1 MAHAPRIIVVGGGLA
16 GLASVIKIAEAGGT
30 VDLFSIVPVK
40 RSHSVCAQGGINAAK
55 NLKGEGDDVSKH
67 FDDTVFGGDF
77 LANQTPVKNMTAMG
91 PAIIDLLDRMGVPFN
106 RTPEG
111 LLDFR
116 RFGGTLYHR
125 TAFAGATTGQQ
136 LLYAL
141 DEQVRRYESEQKV
154 TKYEGW
160 EFLSAVLD
168 TAGVC
173 RGICA
178 MDLRSMEVRTF
189 PADAVII
196 CTGGNGAIFGKSTNS
211 VVCTGSAQSA
221 LYQQGAYYAN
231 GEFIQVH
238 PTAIPGEDKLRLM
251 SESARGEGGRVW
263 VPRKKG
269 DPRPAQTIPEADRWY
284 FLEEWYP
291 KYGNLVPRDIATRAI
306 HKVVYEHDL
315 GIDGQAMVYL
325 DVSHIDAETLN
336 RKIEGI
342 LEIYE
347 KFVGDDP
354 RKVPMK
360 IFPGVHY
367 TMGGMWVDFD
377 QMTNIPGVFAAGEA
391 DYSIHGANRLGAN
404 SLLSCIY
411 GGFTA
416 GPNALA
422 YAKNLPAQPGDGG
435 HAAEKVRQMGMNNV
449 LLSNQ
454 GKENPFKLW
463 RELGETM
470 TRHCTIIRYN
480 AGLREADE
488 KIVDL
493 LARYQNINLSDKSAW
508 ANTSF
513 AFTRQLGNML
523 QLARGHRPGRR
534 SPRRIPRSPLQTRLP
549 RTQRRTVPENHH
561 GLLRRSQQRP
571 QNRLRRSRH
580 PVDYPKTPPLRRD
593 CLGGLME
600 LSMLERLT
608 LRNQFKL
615 MAELD
620 EYDRGYLNRLITI
633 LEGGFEGDYW
643 ELFYRFGTPLSESDC
658 TFVKEVLEM
667 FEQLTSAF
675 TEGMQIPP
683 GDLEMLTFQGFSKQ
697 FESRFVKYAEFLLNN
712 AGTASDLREYQSAE
726 SEARTVERYKR
737 MYSAWVKTQS
747 SKRISSS
754 AELKSI
760 ADAARR

>member
-1 MAHAPRIIVVGGGLA
+1 MATAPRIIVIGGGLA

-55 NLKGEGDDVSKH
+55 DLKGEGDTVLKH
-67 FDDTVFGGDF
+67 FDDTVYGGDF
-77 LANQTPVKNMTAMG
+77 LANQTPVKAMTAMG

-116 RFGGTLYHR
+116 RFGGTLYQR

-141 DEQVRRYESEQKV
+141 DEQVRRFESEGKV

-168 TAGVC
+168 ANGVC

-189 PADAVII
+189 AADAIVV

-263 VPRKKG
+263 VPKDRSDK
-269 DPRPAQTIPEADRWY
+269 RAAQTIPEGDRWY
-284 FLEEWYP
+284 FLEERYP
-291 KYGNLVPRDIATRAI
+291 KYGNLVPRDIATREI
-306 HKVVYEHDL
+306 FKVVYEDNM
-315 GIDGQAMVYL
+315 GIDGQPMVYL
-325 DVSHIDAETLN
+325 DVSHLPPERLS
-336 RKIEGI
+336 KLEGI

-360 IFPGVHY
+360 IFPGMHY
-367 TMGGMWVDFD
+367 TMGGLWVDFN
-377 QMTNIPGVFAAGEA
+377 QQTNIPGIFAAGEA

-411 GGFTA
+411 GGFVA

-422 YAKNLPAQPGDGG
+422 YAKALPAAVGDGG
-435 HAAEKVRQMGMNNV
+435 HAAELTRQREKNAALLNNR
-449 LLSNQ
+449 
-454 GKENPFKLW
+454 GTENPFKIW
-463 RELGETM
+463 RELGQTM
-470 TRHCTIIRYN
+470 TKHATIVRYN
-480 AGLREADE
+480 AGLDEADAKLVE
-488 KIVDL
+488 L
-493 LARYQNINLSDKSAW
+493 LERYKCVNLSDKSQW

-513 AFTRQLGNML
+513 AFTRQLYNML
-523 QLARGHRPGRR
+523 ELGRV
-534 SPRRIPRSPLQTRLP
+534 I
-549 RTQRRTVPENHH
+549 VK
-561 GLLRRSQQRP
+561 GA
-571 QNRLRRSRH
+571 RLR
-580 PVDYPKTPPLRRD
+580 D
-593 CLGGLME
+593 
-600 LSMLERLT
+600 
-608 LRNQFKL
+608 
-615 MAELD
+615 
-620 EYDRGYLNRLITI
+620 
-633 LEGGFEGDYW
+633 
-643 ELFYRFGTPLSESDC
+643 
-658 TFVKEVLEM
+658 
-667 FEQLTSAF
+667 
-675 TEGMQIPP
+675 
-683 GDLEMLTFQGFSKQ
+683 
-697 FESRFVKYAEFLLNN
+697 ESRGAHYKPEFPDRNDEEFL
-712 AGTASDLREYQSAE
+712 
-726 SEARTVERYKR
+726 
-737 MYSAWVKTQS
+737 KTTKAAFVDGAPQ
-747 SKRISSS
+747 ISFEDVDVQYITPRPRVYTST
-754 AELKSI
+754 
-760 ADAARR
+760 